1 MTEANDRPIL
11 KPADFRR
18 LSKFI
23 EDELGIRMPDI
34 KKVMLESRLHKRLR
48 ILSIN
53 NYSDYCDFLFSDE
66 GLRKE
71 LPFMID
77 VVTTNKTDFFREP
90 DHFVYME
97 NDVIIPLLQKKD
109 IPVHLDLWS
118 SASSTGEEVY
128 TLSMVLNQIRFNN
141 SNFSF
146 TILGS
151 DISQEVLQKAR
162 RGVYHKSRIDNIP
175 LSQKKMFF
183 LKSRDSNSEDVKVK
197 AFLQENVQFKQLNLM
212 NRDYGINRKFH
223 IIFCRNVLIYFPQEK
238 QKKILMQLYNH
249 LHPGGY
255 LFLGHSETITGLDL
269 PYISVAPTIYLK
281 PIS

>member
-1 MTEANDRPIL
+1 MFEGSERPIL
-11 KPADFRR
+11 KPAQFKR

-66 GLRKE
+66 GMRKE

-97 NDVIIPLLQKKD
+97 NNVIMPLLQKRES
-109 IPVHLDLWS
+109 PVHLDLWS

-128 TLSMVLNQIRFNN
+128 TLSMVLNQIRFNH
-141 SNFSF
+141 SNLTF

-162 RGVYHKSRIDNIP
+162 RGVYHKSRIENIP
-175 LSQKKMFF
+175 LSQKKTFF
-183 LKSRDSNSEDVKVK
+183 LKSRDRNSEDVKVK
-197 AFLQENVQFKQLNLM
+197 PFLQENVQFLHLNLM
-212 NRDYGINRKFH
+212 NREYGINRKFH

-249 LHPGGY
+249 LYPGGY
-255 LFLGHSETITGLDL
+255 LFLGHSETITGLNL